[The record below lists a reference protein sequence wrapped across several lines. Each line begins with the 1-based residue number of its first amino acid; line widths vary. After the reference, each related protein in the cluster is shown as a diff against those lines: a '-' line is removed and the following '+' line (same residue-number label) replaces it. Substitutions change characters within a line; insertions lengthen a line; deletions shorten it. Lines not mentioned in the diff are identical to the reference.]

1 MVNMR
6 TARRQWIRSADT
18 DGAFFINTAELA
30 RQHGLLASPGTVSPS
45 SNGSLNPADS
55 AKHAAMLAAGSS
67 EAEIISAAAA
77 PSSSSNGTHAV
88 LAGLGSPGRI
98 AAALSSADAEMQAH
112 IAAQSLSINL
122 GSHSANGNGSST
134 GSSMG
139 RSAAQHGSSSD
150 AALSQKALAK
160 FLRDF
165 EALPVPAED
174 MLWGLQGGVHR

>member
-1 MVNMR
+1 MR
-6 TARRQWIRSADT
+6 TARRQWIRNANT
-18 DGAFFINTAELA
+18 DGAFFINTGDLA
-30 RQHGLLASPGTVSPS
+30 CQHGLLTSPGTVSPS

-67 EAEIISAAAA
+67 EAEIINAAAA
-77 PSSSSNGTHAV
+77 PSSNGNGAHAV
-88 LAGLGSPGRI
+88 LAGLSSLGRI

-122 GSHSANGNGSST
+122 SSHSSNGAS
-134 GSSMG
+134 SSMD
-139 RSAAQHGSSSD
+139 RSAAQRDSSSD
-150 AALSQKALAK
+150 AAQSQKALFK

-174 MLWGLQGGVHR
+174 MLWGLQGAVHR